1 MSLQKVRIGILD
13 LELPVQSQ
21 NLVPSALSITPS
33 VSDIPLVN
41 GSSKIDNDINP
52 RLSTADTYQFVVGF
66 VGEDRVNGGYTVG
79 VCSQGTGVA
88 TIADNAN
95 GMRISIPNGSLPAFY
110 DEAVCMAVFV
120 KINASSKYQLC
131 KLSFIDPEGDF
142 NTIITHKPLRSA
154 PKFNLSTLQTN
165 VSTDATLG
173 SRVGYGFTFEQI
185 EPTTQEITERY
196 QVTTVPVSP
205 NTGPDF
211 NIRTSVAS
219 GLEFKLLLNDIKDF
233 VNAVGGYWA
242 KYNDVS
248 GLNEIEEGM
257 YSLATAQA
265 IFRGNRPV
273 RVTYPPDG
281 LGNAEVA
288 LFLGLLT
295 FNQTELTAAWSK
307 SADTPVNFVFESA
320 ILDRLINS
328 QHAKVSYKIRVL

>member
-13 LELPVQSQ
+13 LELPVQSD
-21 NLVPSALSITPS
+21 NLVPSALSITPT
-33 VSDIPLVN
+33 VSDIPLVS
-41 GSSKIDNDINP
+41 GLSKTDNDINP
-52 RLSTADTYQFVVGF
+52 PLSTSDTYQFVIGF
-66 VGEDRVNGGYTVG
+66 VGEDRTNGGYTVA
-79 VCSQGTGVA
+79 VCSRGSGIA
-88 TIADNAN
+88 TIAAASN
-95 GMRISIPNGSLPAFY
+95 GLRISVLNGSLPTFY
-110 DEAVCMAVFV
+110 DEAVAMAVFV
-120 KINASSKYQLC
+120 KINGSSKYQLC
-131 KLSFIDPEGDF
+131 KLAYIDPDGDF
-142 NTIITHKPLRSA
+142 NTIITHKPLLSA
-154 PKFNLSTLQTN
+154 PKFDLSLLQAAT
-165 VSTDATLG
+165 VDPTLG
-173 SRVGYGFTFEQI
+173 SRVGNGFTFQTAT
-185 EPTTQEITERY
+185 PTTQEITERY
-196 QVTTVPVSP
+196 QVTTVSVSP

-219 GLEFKLLLNDIKDF
+219 GLEFKLLLNDIKNF
-233 VNAVGGYWA
+233 VDAVGGYWA

-281 LGNAEVA
+281 LGNAEIA

-320 ILDRLINS
+320 ILDGLINS
-328 QHAKVSYKIRVL
+328 QHAKVSYKKRVL